1 MKISIIHPSRNR
13 PKEAFETA
21 CKWRDN
27 ADLGFEYIL
36 SLDNDDN
43 ALSDY
48 LKLFDNFGN
57 TAKGCTY
64 DNKSAIEAINK
75 AAKIA
80 TGDLLIVISDDF
92 DCFPHWDTL
101 LISAIHWDAEK
112 LFMQIDRKTDFI
124 VKTQDGLQKTLI
136 TLPIMDRIYYE
147 RFGYIYHPDYVHMFS
162 DQEMTAVGHMLGK
175 IITVD
180 LEFNHL
186 HYTTGKSA
194 YDEINRKND
203 ATWSQGEALFNERLK
218 TNFGIENPVIP
229 YSSIEWK

>member
-36 SLDNDDN
+36 SLDNDDK
-43 ALSDY
+43 ALPDY
-48 LKLFDNFGN
+48 LKLFDNFGH

-92 DCFPHWDTL
+92 SCTEHWDT
-101 LISAIHWDAEK
+101 K
-112 LFMQIDRKTDFI
+112 LRNYMFANNTGFDFVAKTN
-124 VKTQDGLQKTLI
+124 DGIQPTLV
-136 TLPIMDRIYYE
+136 TLPIMGRTYYE
-147 RFGYIYHPDYVHMFS
+147 RYGYIYHPDYLHMFC
-162 DQEMTAVGHMLGK
+162 DQEMTAVAIMTGKYIKIPMLF
-175 IITVD
+175 
-180 LEFNHL
+180 EHL
-186 HYTTGKSA
+186 HYSIGKFEKDAISV
-194 YDEINRKND
+194 RND
-203 ATWSQGEALFNERLK
+203 STWAQGEALFHERLK
-218 TNFGIENPVIP
+218 TNFGIENPVVP
-229 YSSIEWK
+229 YSSIQWR